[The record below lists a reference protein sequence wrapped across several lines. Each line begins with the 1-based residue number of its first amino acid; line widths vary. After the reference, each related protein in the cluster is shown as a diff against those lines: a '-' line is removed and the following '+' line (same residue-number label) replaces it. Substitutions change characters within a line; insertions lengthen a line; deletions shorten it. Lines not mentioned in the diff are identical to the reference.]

1 MTWVRIESGF
11 LRHRKI
17 IDLPINAKMLFLA
30 GLCYSAEN
38 GTDGFVSHSALRII
52 SAETRVAP
60 RYAADL
66 HRAGLWHKQADGWD
80 IHDYLVYQPSAEQER
95 QRRQVT
101 ADRVKSWREKKS
113 SRRNGVTETVTNADG
128 HGVTNEVRNASRNG
142 GVTLSPNPNPSSNS
156 SPQGTVVGEH
166 GCDDDRIRSIAKL
179 IAHRRI
185 DRLAKPPDS
194 PKAYL
199 RTVTA
204 DIVTEHGD
212 TIARKLEAFPT
223 ATDQAIAEQ
232 IEPPA
237 PPRPPDPLEQSA
249 IAQRK
254 RDARIAA
261 AARGEACP
269 TCDGLGVTDAGD
281 GTFDRC
287 TNCQP

>member
-17 IDLPINAKMLFLA
+17 IDLPVNAKMLFLA
-30 GLCYSAEN
+30 GLCYAAEN

-52 SAETRVAP
+52 SAEIRVAP

-113 SRRNGVTETVTNADG
+113 RRRNAVTSPVTADVGNGVTDG
-128 HGVTNEVRNASRNG
+128 VRNASRNG

-156 SPQGTVVGEH
+156 SSSTN
-166 GCDDDRIRSIAKL
+166 GCRPDAAATTTIEL
-179 IAHRRI
+179 IADQRI
-185 DRLAKPPDS
+185 ARLANPPTS
-194 PKAYL
+194 PNGYRRK
-199 RTVTA
+199 VVA
-204 DIVTEHGD
+204 DVQTELGER
-212 TIARKLEAFPT
+212 IATLVAERPDLEPT
-223 ATDQAIAEQ
+223 AIAAIV
-232 IEPPA
+232 EPAA
-237 PPRPPDPLEQSA
+237 PPRPPDPLERS
-249 IAQRK
+249 
-254 RDARIAA
+254 AA
-261 AARGEACP
+261 AARKRDERLAARERGEACGR
-269 TCDGLGVTDAGD
+269 CDGVGVVEAGD

-287 TNCQP
+287 DECQP